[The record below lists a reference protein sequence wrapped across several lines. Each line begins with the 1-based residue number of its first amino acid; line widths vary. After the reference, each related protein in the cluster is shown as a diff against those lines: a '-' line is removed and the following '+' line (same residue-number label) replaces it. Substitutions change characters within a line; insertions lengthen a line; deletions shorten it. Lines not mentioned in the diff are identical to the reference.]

1 MRVPRVSRN
10 VMSCDDCTSLDDFLL
25 GELPADAA
33 SRFAAHLGQCAAC
46 REAVDQQRWID
57 GLLTSP
63 IVHELES
70 APDWLGDSLR
80 TRVLARRRRARLV
93 ACVFAAAA
101 AVVFAVGWTELN
113 RQALDDAA
121 PGGVA
126 GNTPANLIEPPRAT
140 FVGGPDVLVVPVASR
155 HSNVTIVRVYP
166 AYRPSYDTQVNAERF
181 EQDGLKGG

>member
-1 MRVPRVSRN
+1 
-10 VMSCDDCTSLDDFLL
+10 
-25 GELPADAA
+25 
-33 SRFAAHLGQCAAC
+33 
-46 REAVDQQRWID
+46 
-57 GLLTSP
+57 
-63 IVHELES
+63 
-70 APDWLGDSLR
+70 
-80 TRVLARRRRARLV
+80 
-93 ACVFAAAA
+93 
-101 AVVFAVGWTELN
+101 VVFAVGWTELN

>member
-1 MRVPRVSRN
+1 MRVPRESRN
-10 VMSCDDCTSLDDFLL
+10 VMSYDDCANLDDFLL

-33 SRFAAHLGQCAAC
+33 TRFAAHLDQCAAC

-57 GLLTSP
+57 ELLASP

-70 APDWLGDSLR
+70 GPDWLSDSLR

-101 AVVFAVGWTELN
+101 VLVFALGWTVLN
-113 RQALDDAA
+113 RQALDGAA
-121 PGGVA
+121 SGGVA
-126 GNTPANLIEPPRAT
+126 ETTPTNVIDLPRAT

-166 AYRPSYDTQVNAERF
+166 AYRPSYDAQANAERF
-181 EQDGLKGG
+181 EPDRLKGG